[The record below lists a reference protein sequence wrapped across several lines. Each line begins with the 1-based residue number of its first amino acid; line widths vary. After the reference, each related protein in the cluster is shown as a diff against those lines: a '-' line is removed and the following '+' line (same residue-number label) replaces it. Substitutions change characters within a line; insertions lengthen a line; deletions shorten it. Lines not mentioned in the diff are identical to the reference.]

1 MHDQHAASPGDEAAA
16 RGVDQQI
23 QPDAPTTETVSDETN
38 APVEIPDAAPGSG
51 LLDDPGPGGDIYTG
65 GSVAETV
72 EPEVGPEGYAAAVGA
87 EPEPVNTEQVVDEPE
102 VAGDDL
108 ADPDEDEP
116 QPERRPEL
124 RDI

>member
-1 MHDQHAASPGDEAAA
+1 MHDEHAASPGDEAAA

-38 APVEIPDAAPGSG
+38 APVEIPDAAPGAG

-72 EPEVGPEGYAAAVGA
+72 
-87 EPEPVNTEQVVDEPE
+87 EPE